1 MMTYKQASSVLVLIH
16 TPQLDILLLERAGF
30 PDGWQSVTG
39 SREGMEDAR
48 STAVRELAEETGI
61 VIPGPQAGPGSL
73 RDLGLS
79 TRYEIYERWRHR
91 YAPGTT
97 HNTEHL
103 FSLCLPQPLSVR
115 LAADEHSRWQWL
127 PWQEAANRVFSPSNA
142 AAIRLLARHYGA

>member
-1 MMTYKQASSVLVLIH
+1 MTYKQASSVLVLIH

-30 PDGWQSVTG
+30 RDGWQSVTG
-39 SREGMEDAR
+39 SREGAEDSR

-61 VIPGPQAGPGSL
+61 VIPGPLAGPDAL

-103 FSLCLPQPLSVR
+103 FSLCLPQPVAVQ
-115 LAADEHSRWQWL
+115 LAPAEHERWQWL
-127 PWQEAANRVFSPSNA
+127 PWQDAASRVFSPSNA
-142 AAIRLLARHYGA
+142 AAIRLLARHCGA